1 MAFLKTGG
9 IVHENTRKNI
19 INNSVLWLALLLMI
33 GGRIN
38 LIEIVFLISV
48 VYECGYFIYVKK
60 KTKIL
65 NKIALGLIAFSE
77 VYLLMGFVWGT
88 REENF

>member
-1 MAFLKTGG
+1 
-9 IVHENTRKNI
+9 
-19 INNSVLWLALLLMI
+19 MI

-48 VYECGYFIYVKK
+48 VYGCGYFIYVKK

-65 NKIALGLIAFSE
+65 NKIALVLRAFSE

>member
-33 GGRIN
+33 GVRIN